1 VGCPAFFSEKTPSK
15 TQEAQ
20 NDLLADLAA
29 SEIFRVA
36 IAIAIALIY
45 IASRAVVI
53 VTRLR

>member
-36 IAIAIALIY
+36 IAIASIY